1 MPVNLTHYREAM
13 AVLSNHN
20 IGLCNFCNIWYSK
33 SFRNCSIFI
42 FFNVIF
48 LCAAYLFAFLECL
61 KSSILSSLRVK
72 FRTVHTCFNLIL
84 YICILLLYANHF
96 WFYKIVLKLS
106 GDIEENPEPKPSSN
120 QSFCICHWNLN
131 SISVHNYVKISLL
144 RAYISTHKF
153 DVICISETYLDSDTS
168 DDDDNLKIAGYNLIR
183 ADHPSNTKRGGVC
196 IYYKHSLAFKLLN
209 IHYLKECMNFEI
221 SFGGKIC
228 NFILLYRSPNQSSDT
243 FEDFADNLELNLDK
257 ITNKSPYLLVVL
269 GDFNVKS
276 SNWYKHDKTTY
287 EGSKIDAITSQFGLQ
302 QLIAEPPHI
311 LTDSSSCI
319 DLLFTSQ
326 PNLVMESGLHFS
338 LHQNCHHQITYAK
351 INLKVCYPPPNELE
365 IWYYQR
371 ANVDQV

>member
-1 MPVNLTHYREAM
+1 MFSLSFYSPKVFEAF
-13 AVLSNHN
+13 VFKF
-20 IGLCNFCNIWYSK
+20 IK
-33 SFRNCSIFI
+33 ST
-42 FFNVIF
+42 
-48 LCAAYLFAFLECL
+48 CL
-61 KSSILSSLRVK
+61 
-72 FRTVHTCFNLIL
+72 NLIL
-84 YICILLLYANHF
+84 YISILVLYANCF
-96 WFYKIVLKLS
+96 WLDKIVLKLS
-106 GDIEENPEPKPSSN
+106 GDIEENPGPKPISN
-120 QSFCICHWNLN
+120 QSFSICHWNLN
-131 SISVHNYVKISLL
+131 SISAHNYIKVSLL

-228 NFILLYRSPNQSSDT
+228 NFISLYRSPSQSSDT

-257 ITNKSPYLLVVL
+257 ISNKSPYLLVVL
-269 GDFNVKS
+269 GDFDVKS

-302 QLIAEPPHI
+302 QLIKEPTHI

-326 PNLVMESGLHFS
+326 PNLVMESGVHSS
-338 LHQNCHHQITYAK
+338 LHQNCHHQ
-351 INLKVCYPPPNELE
+351 N
-365 IWYYQR
+365 
-371 ANVDQV
+371 